1 MKRAF
6 VRFAG
11 IFVKICTLT
20 PISILAE
27 LRHGPADGD
36 PAAMR
41 REARRPHTVPDGHG
55 RLADP

>member
-20 PISILAE
+20 PISE
-27 LRHGPADGD
+27 PNQPPTNFNDSGD
-36 PAAMR
+36 TTGGM
-41 REARRPHTVPDGHG
+41 EGT
-55 RLADP
+55 L